1 MVALKSQIHLRVKRA
16 SGFSLSLVICH
27 WVSVEQMSRKL
38 KKKKSIFY
46 QFCLTFRLHSFEST
60 IFLIRGQI
68 VDGRSMDIHYW
79 TVFLQESLLGVC
91 VLWTLPALISFLA
104 HSLSVKM
111 HVTPSSCP
119 SRTRVLHLHIA
130 EHMFTRGVF
139 NQCTIAAAQQLWLWS
154 IVCLLTVIWF
164 SSHVKVSCIFFF
176 FFPSSSCIV
185 EWRLAGVLFE
195 CYVLGTWVQEA
206 VIVKATSVIFEPLVN
221 TRTHFNIYILYIQQ
235 TLNTIYI

>member
-68 VDGRSMDIHYW
+68 VDGHSMDIHYW

-176 FFPSSSCIV
+176 FFLQVHVSLNDV
-185 EWRLAGVLFE
+185 WRVCSLSVMFSVLGYKKQSLLRLPVLFSS
-195 CYVLGTWVQEA
+195 L
-206 VIVKATSVIFEPLVN
+206 SS
-221 TRTHFNIYILYIQQ
+221 TRVHTLIYTYYIY
-235 TLNTIYI
+235 NRH